1 MNADISFPVLTFEP
15 YEFIDSK
22 PGDEHVECIS
32 DAKYFWTL
40 HASEGRGEGRIGM
53 VVVGNDGRC
62 WKVLSVTAGGIAWSG
77 PWPIKLLRSL
87 FGMNRRHANYELLE
101 LPPMSLDQVKDKVVE
116 IIMQR
121 PDSWWDDE
129 AIAGEDGE
137 PREAEEMIDE
147 LIARVRNATSML
159 EVSDV
164 VEYPHGPGR

>member
-1 MNADISFPVLTFEP
+1 MSADLSFPALTFEP
-15 YEFIDSK
+15 YEGADSK
-22 PGDEHVECIS
+22 PGDEDVDCIT

-40 HASEGRGEGRIGM
+40 HASEGGGEGRVGM

-62 WKVLSVTAGGIAWSG
+62 WKVLSVTAGDIAWSG

-87 FGMNRRHANYELLE
+87 VGLNRRQANCELLE
-101 LPPMSLDQVKDKVVE
+101 LPPMSLEQIKDKVVE

-121 PDSWWDDE
+121 PWAWWDDE

-147 LIARVRNATSML
+147 LIARVRNAASMS

-164 VEYPHGPGR
+164 VEHPHGPGR